1 MSLTDGVI
9 LILAAGGGDFFLC
22 WVFLKERIVLFV
34 LWRFI
39 SRIRRGET
47 GCGCGCDG
55 CSKSCASRK
64 KKDPK

>member
-9 LILAAGGGDFFLC
+9 LILAAG
-22 WVFLKERIVLFV
+22 IVLFV

-55 CSKSCASRK
+55 CSKSVHPEKRK
-64 KKDPK
+64 TQSK

>member
-9 LILAAGGGDFFLC
+9 LILAA
-22 WVFLKERIVLFV
+22 RIVLFV

>member
-9 LILAAGGGDFFLC
+9 LILAAG
-22 WVFLKERIVLFV
+22 IVLFV

-47 GCGCGCDG
+47 GCGFGCDG
-55 CSKSCASRK
+55 CSKSCASRQK
-64 KKDPK
+64 EDSK

>member
-1 MSLTDGVI
+1 MSLTDGVV
-9 LILAAGGGDFFLC
+9 LILAAG
-22 WVFLKERIVLFV
+22 IVLFV

-55 CSKSCASRK
+55 CSKSCAFQTK
-64 KKDPK
+64 KGNKVSKKL

>member
-9 LILAAGGGDFFLC
+9 LILAAGGGFFFFLGI
-22 WVFLKERIVLFV
+22 LAAGIVLFV

>member
-9 LILAAGGGDFFLC
+9 LILAAG
-22 WVFLKERIVLFV
+22 IVLFV

-47 GCGCGCDG
+47 GCGCGCEG
-55 CSKSCASRK
+55 CSKACPSK
-64 KKDPK
+64 QKKDTK